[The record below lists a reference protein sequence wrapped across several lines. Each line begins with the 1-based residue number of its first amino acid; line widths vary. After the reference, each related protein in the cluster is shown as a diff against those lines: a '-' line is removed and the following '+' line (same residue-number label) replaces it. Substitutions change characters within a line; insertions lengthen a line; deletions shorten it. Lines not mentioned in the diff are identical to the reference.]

1 MENQSKRIDLPLI
14 ANEILRRFPKIHCAY
29 LFGSA
34 AADEVRPDSDLDIA
48 LLQFEALAPSDV
60 IFLKGYLSEKFRRD
74 NEERHEIYASDSSN
88 LRNDQNKQ
96 DAILLNIERA
106 CHAAIDMAMRTVKL
120 RRLGLPKESRDAF
133 DFLKQA
139 GLIDADLCS
148 KMHGLVG
155 FRNTAIRNYKKLDLN
170 IVEAIIKDR
179 IDDFRLLSK
188 CLIIL

>member
-1 MENQSKRIDLPLI
+1 MADDVLLNKAETIEKCVLRI
-14 ANEILRRFPKIHCAY
+14 
-29 LFGSA
+29 
-34 AADEVRPDSDLDIA
+34 
-48 LLQFEALAPSDV
+48 Q
-60 IFLKGYLSEKFRRD
+60 
-74 NEERHEIYASDSSN
+74 EIYASDSSN

-106 CHAAIDMAMRTVKL
+106 CQAAIDMAMRAVKL

-133 DFLKQA
+133 DFIKQA
-139 GLIDADLCS
+139 GLIDAELCS

-155 FRNTAIRNYKKLDLN
+155 FRNTAIHNYKKLDLN

>member
-1 MENQSKRIDLPLI
+1 MADDVLLNKADTIEKC
-14 ANEILRRFPKIHCAY
+14 ILRI
-29 LFGSA
+29 
-34 AADEVRPDSDLDIA
+34 
-48 LLQFEALAPSDV
+48 Q
-60 IFLKGYLSEKFRRD
+60 
-74 NEERHEIYASDSSN
+74 EIYASDPSN

-106 CHAAIDMAMRTVKL
+106 CQAAIDMAMRTVKL

-133 DFLKQA
+133 DFLKTA

-155 FRNTAIRNYKKLDLN
+155 FRNTAIHNYKKLDLN

-179 IDDFRLLSK
+179 IADFRVLSK
-188 CLIIL
+188 CLLIL